1 MKTEGGT
8 GGLRRRLL
16 RGFSKLGLAAAALLV
31 TLVAGELVTR
41 IVVPPPQL
49 VEIEPA
55 VKLAARP
62 RPAQEREEEHG
73 IDVLQDWGGRHGVR
87 LYPYLRATIHDHV
100 LSHRDVVIETD
111 SLGLRHPELGPK
123 GPDELRV
130 LVMGDSITF
139 GDYLPFAET
148 FTAMLQGKLADRPR
162 RVVVINAGLPGAST
176 SDELY
181 HYLEVRDAVDP
192 DLVLVGMYLN
202 DAQNGQRFHARALR
216 PPYSS
221 SRFASFVV
229 NRFERLRIRFWAEQ
243 TIPDIDPD
251 WQERFRASRALRTG
265 DMYHSRDA
273 FDFEVYNAHDDFGLA
288 WNPQFWEVLRPL
300 TRTFALSARQRGQRF
315 AVFLFPIHIQA
326 KGTVDDFRPQ
336 QSFLEMCQALDLT
349 CLDLLPALRADWR
362 QRHQELY
369 FDHCHLTAHGNAV
382 VAAAL
387 ATWLTDER
395 LVP

>member
-1 MKTEGGT
+1 M
-8 GGLRRRLL
+8 
-16 RGFSKLGLAAAALLV
+16 
-31 TLVAGELVTR
+31 
-41 IVVPPPQL
+41 
-49 VEIEPA
+49 
-55 VKLAARP
+55 KLAARP

>member
-1 MKTEGGT
+1 VKTEGGT